1 MPDKSRQQKTS
12 GMNAR
17 PAALTAVIPAQAGIL
32 AELGQKFVF
41 FFSILPRTKQDSR
54 LRGNDGVKVA
64 NAV

>member
-32 AELGQKFVF
+32 AEFGQQFVF
-41 FFSILPRTKQDSR
+41 FFTYCRAPNKIPACAGMT
-54 LRGNDGVKVA
+54 A
-64 NAV
+64 

>member
-32 AELGQKFVF
+32 AEFGRQFVF
-41 FFSILPRTKQDSR
+41 FTYCRAPNKIPACAGMT
-54 LRGNDGVKVA
+54 A
-64 NAV
+64 

>member
-1 MPDKSRQQKTS
+1 
-12 GMNAR
+12 MNAR

-32 AELGQKFVF
+32 AEFGQQFVF
-41 FFSILPRTKQDSR
+41 FYILPRTKQDSR

>member
-32 AELGQKFVF
+32 AEFGQQFVF
-41 FFSILPRTKQDSR
+41 FFYILPRTKQDSR

>member
-32 AELGQKFVF
+32 AEFGQQFVF
-41 FFSILPRTKQDSR
+41 FFFTYCRAPNKIPACAGMT
-54 LRGNDGVKVA
+54 A
-64 NAV
+64 

>member
-32 AELGQKFVF
+32 AEFGQQFVF
-41 FFSILPRTKQDSR
+41 FLHIAAHQTRFPPARE
-54 LRGNDGVKVA
+54 
-64 NAV
+64 